1 MIAFQ
6 LQIHQTILCF
16 VMLCLGIQKAHF
28 CFARGLPISF
38 CQQGIRERLL
48 NWGKKKG
55 LSICFLWSAYVLDV
69 PVGVTSLVLLN
80 PAEAVSSWKSSG
92 IQLSVIPSLSDHL
105 SATPVPSWDSRTSW
119 PSLPIPITENGLGS
133 STITPLLCDPRHIS
147 NSQPEHPP
155 QRLNFR
161 SEEPPFLACF

>member
-55 LSICFLWSAYVLDV
+55 LPICFLWSAYVLDV
-69 PVGVTSLVLLN
+69 PVGVTSLVLLQPSRGSFFLEKQWN
-80 PAEAVSSWKSSG
+80 STFSYSITFRSSLCNTCPLLRFQNK
-92 IQLSVIPSLSDHL
+92 L
-105 SATPVPSWDSRTSW
+105 A
-119 PSLPIPITENGLGS
+119 
-133 STITPLLCDPRHIS
+133 ITP
-147 NSQPEHPP
+147 HPHHREWP
-155 QRLNFR
+155 GFQHDNA
-161 SEEPPFLACF
+161 LALWSKTHQ